1 MSSDAGSVCRKAEAG
16 AKAGAKAGAGAG
28 AGARARA
35 RARARAEGAKRRA
48 WPPTGLARCGWVCWT
63 RREPVHG
70 GSMCAIHGAQRSCR
84 PTHTAPSTLGWSSK
98 ESQSRASREPVE
110 SQSRASR
117 EPVKRRQAPIGAC
130 LLLLACYLLPV
141 TCYRLPKRPLWLAQP
156 SIQICLASGG
166 QALTGPSGRQG
177 WRPRAPKDGFTAR
190 PGRAWPPLA
199 NTEMPVS
206 QSRCLCLCLCRQ
218 SAKPAKK
225 QILTAAANA
234 ASRRTFRGSAD
245 AGSSDPRSVRRPH
258 RLPRPALCA
267 PYGTPPRWR

>member
-16 AKAGAKAGAGAG
+16 AKAGA
-28 AGARARA
+28 GARGRG
-35 RARARAEGAKRRA
+35 RGRGRARAEGAKRRA

-98 ESQSRASREPVE
+98 ESQSRASREPV
-110 SQSRASR
+110 
-117 EPVKRRQAPIGAC
+117 KRRQAPIGAC

-141 TCYRLPKRPLWLAQP
+141 TCYRLSKRPLWLAQP

-206 QSRCLCLCLCRQ
+206 QSRCLCLCRQ